1 MIIQAF
7 HQDRAVNDISFTIR
21 RSDLETARE
30 VLESSAERI
39 GAEGVLVDEDAAKVS
54 IIGAA
59 LMDQPETAARMFVAL
74 GQAGINIKMISTS
87 EIRISCVVSER
98 DSDRAVRVIHD
109 LFHLDDQPA

>member
-7 HQDRAVNDISFTIR
+7 HRDRSVNDISFTIR
-21 RSDLETARE
+21 RGDLASARE
-30 VLESSAERI
+30 VLEKAAGRL
-39 GAEGVLVDEDAAKVS
+39 GAEGVLADEDAAKVS

-59 LMDQPETAARMFVAL
+59 LMDQPETAAQMFAAL

-98 DSDRAVRVIHD
+98 DADRAVRLIHD
-109 LFHLDDQPA
+109 LFHLDDERA